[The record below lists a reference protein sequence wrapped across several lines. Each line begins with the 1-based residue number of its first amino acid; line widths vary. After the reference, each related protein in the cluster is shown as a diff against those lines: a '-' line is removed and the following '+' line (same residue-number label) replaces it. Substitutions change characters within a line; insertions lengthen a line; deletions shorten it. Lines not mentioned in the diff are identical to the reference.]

1 MEPKEN
7 NKEKLYSHIGKL
19 FYAIAMA
26 DRKIDRKEILA
37 LKNMVS
43 KNWMHESFTP
53 DHFNTDGPQE
63 ILEAFSQMQHIKA
76 ESDSCFSAFRNFY
89 LENQRLFTQDV
100 KKQIWETAQSMALSM
115 AKKNKSELI
124 ILAKLRLLFQT

>member
-7 NKEKLYSHIGKL
+7 NKEKLYFHIGKL
-19 FYAIAMA
+19 FYGIAMA
-26 DRKIDRKEILA
+26 DRKIDRKEIIA
-37 LKNMVS
+37 LKNTVS
-43 KNWMHESFTP
+43 KNWMHESLTP

-63 ILEAFSQMQHIKA
+63 ILEAFSEMQHTKA
-76 ESDSCFSAFRNFY
+76 DSDPCFSAFRDFY

-100 KKQIWETAQSMALSM
+100 KKRIWETAQTLALSM

-124 ILAKLRLLFQT
+124 VLAKLRLLFQT